1 MKQTVEE
8 VAREA
13 AEDCYEC
20 HYDDSLEM
28 RLVKEAFRQGA
39 EWQSKQSPWIS
50 VKERLPEELESV
62 LVGTNYEGRYYYEV
76 AFVMNGK
83 WVCHNSKPIYW
94 MPIPSFDDILE
105 ANRDVLERIKEKGTN
120 MERYRIIRGEGCNG
134 CIPIIIYWVQV
145 RKDKRIS
152 YEWVNVKGFD
162 TYKRAKELLNVLK

>member
-8 VAREA
+8 AAREYSN
-13 AEDCYEC
+13 DC
-20 HYDDSLEM
+20 
-28 RLVKEAFRQGA
+28 RNRQRHCEPYCIVDFISGA
-39 EWQSKQSPWIS
+39 QWQSKQSPWIS

-105 ANRDVLERIKEKGTN
+105 ANRDVLERIKEKG
-120 MERYRIIRGEGCNG
+120 
-134 CIPIIIYWVQV
+134 
-145 RKDKRIS
+145 D
-152 YEWVNVKGFD
+152 
-162 TYKRAKELLNVLK
+162 